1 MFTFFTFSAYK
12 KERME
17 NTCFCSYADGWCASC
32 KRKYEEEEEERAKPW
47 QQIKQEAIEELA
59 FTFFL
64 YVFIIFWSIW
74 SFWYF
79 LINSY
84 CFGLYFSFDM
94 LKNNPDVDC
103 SRAKAKDFWS
113 AETYDVKLPWKDLAV
128 GRVCHGRGRG
138 WDSLRR
144 NESMPEHL
152 VDACKRCARAF
163 IRAEFQV
170 CFVPPITIQANF
182 RYALRMIIYWSLSLA
197 WLSTILNECFDFI
210 SIIR

>member
-1 MFTFFTFSAYK
+1 
-12 KERME
+12 ME

-59 FTFFL
+59 FTFF
-64 YVFIIFWSIW
+64 F
-74 SFWYF
+74 
-79 LINSY
+79 
-84 CFGLYFSFDM
+84 FDM

-170 CFVPPITIQANF
+170 CFEND
-182 RYALRMIIYWSLSLA
+182 YLLIIVIGLA
-197 WLSTILNECFDFI
+197 VYYIK
-210 SIIR
+210 